1 MSLEPWVAE
10 VWKDRQ
16 QVQRVFWRPCA
27 EEERETERSRVED
40 FGNLRLGDAGMRF
53 SELRE
58 TIL

>member
-1 MSLEPWVAE
+1 M
-10 VWKDRQ
+10 WKDRQ